1 MGAPIIVPGYRKI
14 IAVPGEVYFVRDI
27 QNEVVTRANV
37 LIRQSSNRGVFIF
50 NENDVERRD
59 INEYEKC
66 V

>member
-1 MGAPIIVPGYRKI
+1 MGAPIIVPGYRKL

>member
-1 MGAPIIVPGYRKI
+1 MGAPIIVPGYRKL

-37 LIRQSSNRGVFIF
+37 LIRQSSNKGVFIF